1 MNDRT
6 ALLIIDVQQG
16 FDSPKWGE
24 RNNPDAEQ
32 KLAALLAAWRAA
44 RRPVIHVQH
53 LSRSPESPLRPG
65 QPGCEIHPL
74 VAPLPGEA
82 HFTKDVN
89 SAFIG
94 TRLEEHLREHGMQ
107 SLVIGGL
114 TTDHC
119 VSTSVRMAANLG
131 FDTTVVSDG
140 TATFAKVAHDGR
152 RYTAEEIHRTALA
165 SLHEEFATILTT
177 DEVIA
182 RLQ

>member
-1 MNDRT
+1 MNDHT

-24 RNNPDAEQ
+24 RNNPDAEE
-32 KLAALLAAWRAA
+32 KLGELLAAWRAA
-44 RRPVIHVQH
+44 QRPVIHVQH

-94 TRLEEHLREHGMQ
+94 TRLEEHLRERGIH
-107 SLVIGGL
+107 SLVVGGL

-131 FDTTVVSDG
+131 FDTTVLSDG
-140 TATFAKVAHDGR
+140 TATFAKVGHDGR
-152 RYTAEEIHRTALA
+152 RYSAEELHGSALA
-165 SLHEEFATILTT
+165 SLHEEFATIVTT
-177 DEVIA
+177 ADVMA
-182 RLQ
+182 RLR